1 LWFLQRK
8 AGRRGGGVLRIAVDA
23 MGGDY
28 APHEIVKGALDAVR
42 KYTCEVIL
50 VGDREI
56 IKTELEKS
64 GDTTE
69 LPIFIKDAPEVV
81 GMNEAPVVALR
92 KKRNSSIRKAVDMV
106 KRGKARAVVS
116 AGNTGA
122 VMVAAK
128 FLLGTLEG
136 VSRPGIAVT
145 LPAKKGPF
153 LLIDAGANV
162 GSRPENLLEFAIMGH
177 LYAKHIMGKDH
188 PRVGLLSI
196 GEEEIK
202 GDGLIRVSFHLLRR
216 ATQLNFVGNVEAKEV
231 FSNQADVV
239 VCDGLVGNLTL
250 KVSEAAA
257 SLMGHY
263 LREEYAR
270 DIKGKISYMFF
281 KPALKRIK
289 RKTDYKEY
297 GGAPLLGANGICIIC
312 HGSSDAYAISNA
324 IKVAC
329 DFAEKTLNKRIEANL
344 EVVKESL
351 GLGKGFWSSI
361 KGKGIKDLKE
371 AFRIRGEKEEGG
383 VMEVESE
390 DQGGG

>member
-1 LWFLQRK
+1 M
-8 AGRRGGGVLRIAVDA
+8 RIAVDA

-28 APHEIVKGALDAVR
+28 APREIIKGALEAV
-42 KYTCEVIL
+42 KKCSCEVIL

-56 IKTELEKS
+56 IKAELEKS
-64 GDTTE
+64 GDTKG
-69 LPIFIKDAPEVV
+69 LPIFIKDAPEVI

-92 KKRNSSIRKAVDMV
+92 KKRKSSIRKAIEQV

-128 FLLGTLEG
+128 FLLGPLKG

-177 LYAKHIMGKDH
+177 LYSKHIMGKDH
-188 PRVGLLSI
+188 PRIGLLSI
-196 GEEEIK
+196 GEEEMK
-202 GDGLIRVSFHLLRR
+202 GDDLIKVSFHLLRK

-239 VCDGLVGNLTL
+239 VCDGLIGNITL
-250 KVSEAAA
+250 KVSEATA
-257 SLMGHY
+257 SLMSYY

-270 DIKGKISYMFF
+270 DMRGKFAYLLF
-281 KPALKRIK
+281 KSGLKRIK
-289 RKTDYKEY
+289 QKTDYKEY

-312 HGSSDAYAISNA
+312 HGSSDAYAITNA

-329 DFAEKTLNKRIEANL
+329 EFAEKTLNKRIEANL
-344 EVVKESL
+344 EAVKESL

-361 KGKGIKDLKE
+361 KGKGIRDFKE
-371 AFRIRGEKEEGG
+371 AFRMRMEKEEEAAEEKEFLKEEVDLENHEGG
-383 VMEVESE
+383 QY
-390 DQGGG
+390 D